1 MFDSEKWGEIFDTIR
16 KNQLRTILT
25 AFSVFWGI
33 FMLIFLLGAGNGLSN
48 GVDFAFKDDAVNSIW
63 VGGGQTSLPHKGMQP
78 GRRIQ
83 LENADLEFLRRTIP
97 QMEFYSGRYNM
108 WMGQANIVYGR
119 NYANFSIRSVHP
131 GHQQLENTVMANGR
145 YINQVDLQQYRKV
158 AVIGRKVKEELF
170 KDKDPLDEWI
180 SINKIAF
187 QVVGVFTDS
196 GGEREESIVYLPLTT
211 AQRIFGGSNTLNNI
225 MFTIGDAGV
234 EQSKAI
240 AQEVQHILAARHVF
254 DPKDPRAIWVRNS
267 LENYATI
274 SQLTGGIT
282 LFIWVIGIGTI
293 IAGIVGV
300 SNIML
305 IVVKERTREI
315 GVRKALG
322 ATPWTVVSQV
332 LMESIF
338 ITSVAGYCGLVAGVG
353 LLELIASGLPD
364 TEMFRDPT
372 VNIGVAIQ
380 ATVVLIIA
388 CFLLAML
395 MLKGRK
401 PGEKVWAK
409 AWMTSCSMA
418 DSGGGAA

>member
-1 MFDSEKWGEIFDTIR
+1 MFDSEKWGEIFNTIR

-48 GVDFAFKDDAVNSIW
+48 GVDFSFKDDAVNSIW
-63 VGGGQTSLPHKGMQP
+63 LGGGQTTMPYKGMQP
-78 GRRIQ
+78 GREII
-83 LENADLEFLRRTIP
+83 LENSDLEFLRKAIP
-97 QMEFYSGRYNM
+97 QVEFYTGRYNM
-108 WMGQANIVYGR
+108 WRGQANIVYGGQ
-119 NYANFSIRSVHP
+119 YANFSIRSVHP
-131 GHQQLENTVMANGR
+131 GHQELENTVIASGR
-145 YINQVDLQQYRKV
+145 YINEVDLLQYRKV
-158 AVIGRKVKEELF
+158 AVIGKKVKEELF
-170 KDKDPLDEWI
+170 KEEDPLDEWI
-180 SINKIAF
+180 TINKIAF

-234 EQSKAI
+234 EESKSI
-240 AQEVQHILAARHVF
+240 AREVQKIIAARHVF
-254 DPKDPRAIWVRNS
+254 DPKDARAIWVRNS
-267 LENYATI
+267 IEDYVTI

-353 LLELIASGLPD
+353 LLEGLASILPE

-380 ATVVLIIA
+380 ATVVLIVAGAIA
-388 CFLLAML
+388 GLIPAQ
-395 MLKGRK
+395 R
-401 PGEKVWAK
+401 
-409 AWMTSCSMA
+409 
-418 DSGGGAA
+418 AATIRPIEALRDE

>member
-33 FMLIFLLGAGNGLSN
+33 FMLIFLLGAGNGLKN
-48 GVDFAFKDDAVNSIW
+48 GVDFNFKDDAVNSIW
-63 VGGGQTSLPHKGMQP
+63 IGGGQTSTAYKGMQP
-78 GRRIQ
+78 GRRIE
-83 LENADLEFLRRTIP
+83 LENADLEFLRKSIP
-97 QMEFYSGRYNM
+97 QVEFYSGRYNM
-108 WMGQANIVYGR
+108 WAGQANIVYGGQ
-119 NYANFSIRSVHP
+119 YANFSIRSVHP
-131 GHQQLENTVMANGR
+131 GHKELENTEMANGR
-145 YINQVDLQQYRKV
+145 YINEVDLNQYRKV

-170 KDKDPLDEWI
+170 KDTDPLDEWI
-180 SINKIAF
+180 TINKIAF

-234 EQSKAI
+234 EESKNI
-240 AQEVQHILAARHVF
+240 AQEVQKIIAARHVF
-254 DPKDPRAIWVRNS
+254 DPMDARAIWVRNS
-267 LENYATI
+267 LEDYVTI

-282 LFIWVIGIGTI
+282 IFIWVIGIGTI

-380 ATVVLIIA
+380 ATIVLVVAGAIAGLIPA
-388 CFLLAML
+388 
-395 MLKGRK
+395 RR
-401 PGEKVWAK
+401 
-409 AWMTSCSMA
+409 
-418 DSGGGAA
+418 AATIRPIEALRDE

>member
-1 MFDSEKWGEIFDTIR
+1 MFDSEKWAEIFETIR
-16 KNQLRTILT
+16 KNKLRTILT

-63 VGGGQTSLPHKGMQP
+63 IGGGQTTLPYKGMQP
-78 GRRIQ
+78 GREIV
-83 LENADLEFLRRTIP
+83 LENSDLEFLRKSIP
-97 QMEFYSGRYNM
+97 QAEFYSGRYNM
-108 WMGQANIVYGR
+108 WAGQANIVYGGE
-119 NYANFSIRSVHP
+119 YANFSIRSVHP
-131 GHQQLENTVMANGR
+131 GHQQLENTVMASGR
-145 YINQVDLQQYRKV
+145 YINEIDLQQFRKV

-170 KDKDPLDEWI
+170 KEKDPLNEWI

-225 MFTIGDAGV
+225 MFTVGDAGV
-234 EQSKAI
+234 EESKGI
-240 AQEVQHILAARHVF
+240 AQEVQKIIAARHTF
-254 DPKDPRAIWVRNS
+254 DPDDKRAIWVRNS
-267 LENYATI
+267 LEDYVMI
-274 SQLTGGIT
+274 SQLTGGIR

-322 ATPWTVVSQV
+322 ATPWSVVSQV

-338 ITSVAGYCGLVAGVG
+338 ITAVAGYFGLVTGVG
-353 LLELIASGLPD
+353 LLEGLASVLPD

-380 ATVVLIIA
+380 ATIVLIIA
-388 CFLLAML
+388 
-395 MLKGRK
+395 
-401 PGEKVWAK
+401 
-409 AWMTSCSMA
+409 
-418 DSGGGAA
+418 GAIAGLIPAQRAATIRPIEALRDE

>member
-48 GVDFAFKDDAVNSIW
+48 GVDHNFKDDAVNSIW
-63 VGGGQTSLPHKGMQP
+63 IGGGQTSTAYKGMQP

-83 LENADLEFLRRTIP
+83 LENEDLEFLRKTIP
-97 QMEFYSGRYNM
+97 QVEFYSGRYNM
-108 WMGQANIVYGR
+108 WAGQANIVYGD
-119 NYANFSIRSVHP
+119 NYASFSIRSVHP
-131 GHQQLENTVMANGR
+131 GHQQLENTEIATGR
-145 YINQVDLQQYRKV
+145 YINNVDLNQYRKV
-158 AVIGRKVKEELF
+158 AVIGRKVKDELF
-170 KDKDPLDEWI
+170 KDKEPLDEWI
-180 SINKIAF
+180 TINKIAF
-187 QVVGVFTDS
+187 QVVGVFNDS
-196 GGEREESIVYLPLTT
+196 GGEREESIVYLPITT

-234 EQSKAI
+234 EESKTI
-240 AQEVQHILAARHVF
+240 AQEVQKIIAARHVF
-254 DPKDPRAIWVRNS
+254 DPMDKRAIWVRNS
-267 LENYATI
+267 LEDYVTI

-282 LFIWVIGIGTI
+282 IFIWVIGIGTI

-380 ATVVLIIA
+380 ATIVLIVAGAIA
-388 CFLLAML
+388 GLIPAQ
-395 MLKGRK
+395 R
-401 PGEKVWAK
+401 
-409 AWMTSCSMA
+409 
-418 DSGGGAA
+418 AATIRPIEALRDE